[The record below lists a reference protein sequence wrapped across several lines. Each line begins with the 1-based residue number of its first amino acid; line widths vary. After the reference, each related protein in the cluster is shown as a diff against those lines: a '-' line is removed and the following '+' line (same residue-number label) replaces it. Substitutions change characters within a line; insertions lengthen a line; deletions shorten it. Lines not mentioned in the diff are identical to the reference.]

1 MNDSVADCVGGSDW
15 KVLQSSIVPPKPR
28 PAPRR
33 TGSRTLEAI
42 NDFFDGSNN
51 HGWGG
56 SNRRN
61 QHQHQVD
68 DDPVAIDEPDPN
80 PRQRGVYAGM
90 TLAAA
95 MRRGIEEDQI
105 RRSSAGR
112 RMTLDSTPAQ
122 QSQGGY
128 MVSTST
134 NSNGTRPGLVGRTLS
149 NSQALDEHRQRRYE
163 SAMGTGMGMG
173 MNNGSTSD
181 LLQHQNQ
188 HRPNLSVRTNSYDG
202 GRGTGGVGLEP
213 VSQVL
218 NTPEAR
224 RSITRSRALA
234 TRQGRY
240 RDSGS
245 RDAPVLVESDH
256 SEDD

>member
-1 MNDSVADCVGGSDW
+1 M
-15 KVLQSSIVPPKPR
+15 
-28 PAPRR
+28 
-33 TGSRTLEAI
+33 
-42 NDFFDGSNN
+42 
-51 HGWGG
+51 
-56 SNRRN
+56 
-61 QHQHQVD
+61 D
-68 DDPVAIDEPDPN
+68 DDPVVIEEPDPN

-95 MRRGIEEDQI
+95 MRRGVEEDQI

-112 RMTLDSTPAQ
+112 RMTLDSTPSQ

-128 MVSTST
+128 MVHT
-134 NSNGTRPGLVGRTLS
+134 NGNANVNSQGARPGFVGRTLS
-149 NSQALDEHRQRRYE
+149 NSQALDDHRQRRHE
-163 SAMGTGMGMG
+163 SAMGAGMGA
-173 MNNGSTSD
+173 NNGSTSD
-181 LLQHQNQ
+181 LHQYQNQNQ
-188 HRPNLSVRTNSYDG
+188 HQHRSNLSVRTDSYDA
-202 GRGTGGVGLEP
+202 GRGGGVDP
-213 VSQVL
+213 VSHVL

-256 SEDD
+256 SEDE